1 MSTVKNDD
9 RSRYHRD
16 EYIARIN
23 RVIDYIEKNIDRDLT
38 LTTLADVANFS
49 SFHFHRIF
57 RALVGETLNSYI
69 RRVRVEKAASQLI
82 YNPGKTIT
90 EIALDCGFSG
100 SASFARAF
108 KEYHGMSASEWRSV
122 GYLENSKNGIPES
135 KNRKTKSKLGNDL
148 KISSQYSGIYSHTNT
163 WRIEMQ
169 DRKDVTIEVKS
180 MPELHVAYVRHIGP
194 YAGNPELFE
203 DLFTRLMAWA
213 GPRDLLKFPETQV
226 ICVYHDDP
234 KITEEEK
241 LRTSACITVP
251 KDTSVDGEIGS
262 MTIPGGKFAV
272 GRFELANDE
281 YEDAWNIVF
290 GTWLPESGYQPDDRL
305 CYELYQNDPKD
316 HPENKCIV
324 DICIPVK
331 PL

>member
-1 MSTVKNDD
+1 MKTDD
-9 RSRYHRD
+9 RSRYDRD
-16 EYIARIN
+16 EYISRIN
-23 RVIDYIEKNIDRDLT
+23 RVIDYIEKNIDTELT
-38 LTTLADVANFS
+38 LTILADVANFS

-57 RALVGETLNSYI
+57 RALVGETLNAYI
-69 RRVRVEKAASQLI
+69 RRVRVERAASQLM

-108 KEYHGMSASEWRSV
+108 KEYHSMSASEWRS
-122 GYLENSKNGIPES
+122 GGHPPDSKNCIQES
-135 KNRKTKSKLGNDL
+135 KNRKTKSKLGNDV
-148 KISSQYSGIYSHTNT
+148 KISSVYGGVYSHTNT
-163 WRIEMQ
+163 WGIEMK

-180 MPELHVAYVRHIGP
+180 MPEFHVAYVRHIGP

-203 DLFTRLMAWA
+203 GLFEKLMVWA
-213 GPRDLLKFPETQV
+213 GPRDLLQFPGTQV

-234 KITEEEK
+234 KITDEEK
-241 LRTSACITVP
+241 LKTSACITVP
-251 KDTSVDGEIGS
+251 KDTPVDGEIGY

-272 GRFELANDE
+272 GRFELAHDE
-281 YEDAWNIVF
+281 YEDAWNMVF
-290 GTWLPESGYQPDDRL
+290 GQWLPQSGYQPDDRL
-305 CYELYQNDPKD
+305 GYELYHNDPKD

-324 DICIPVK
+324 DICVPVR

>member
-1 MSTVKNDD
+1 MKQDEQ
-9 RSRYHRD
+9 SRYHRD

-23 RVIDYIEKNIDRDLT
+23 RVIDYIESHLDRELT
-38 LTTLADVANFS
+38 LKKLSDVANFS

-57 RALVGETLNSYI
+57 RALVGESLNAYI
-69 RRVRVEKAASQLI
+69 RRVRIERAAGQLN
-82 YNPGKTIT
+82 YNPTKTIT

-108 KEYHGMSASEWRSV
+108 KEHYGMSASRWRA
-122 GYLENSKNGIPES
+122 GGFLPESKDGMLNS
-135 KNRKTKSKLGNDL
+135 KNRKTNSKLGNDVT
-148 KISSQYSGIYSHTNT
+148 IFSEYGGINSYTIK
-163 WRIEMQ
+163 WRIAMQ
-169 DRKDVTIEVKS
+169 DRKDVTIEVKE

-194 YAGNPELFE
+194 YAGDLELFE
-203 DLFTRLMAWA
+203 SLFTRLMAWA

-234 KITEEEK
+234 KITDEEK
-241 LRTSACITVP
+241 LRTSTCITVP
-251 KDTSVDGEIGS
+251 KDTPVDGEVGY
-262 MTIPGGKFAV
+262 MTVPGGKFAV
-272 GRFELANDE
+272 ARFELADDE
-281 YEDAWNIVF
+281 YEDAWKLVF

-305 CYELYQNDPKD
+305 CYELYRNDPKE

-324 DICIPVK
+324 DICVPVR